1 MRRNPTTKKL
11 TSQGQRA
18 LIRNYNIQFEGPTR
32 PHQWPKTY
40 TSIFGL
46 VRDAEKI
53 RFDEYYQ
60 AQAGL
65 EVEEDNSRTLHV
77 WRMHSRVD
85 NLVNQAYRL
94 RESQDNEETWRMKTE
109 HLILER
115 FEADLECH
123 VCSKCRWRSYLQALP
138 SCSLAAEK
146 LQERRSARSLCRCD
160 EIVRAKLLP
169 EPSSQRFFTTKVNCT
184 VVDRT
189 MQEIRDRKLARHKP
203 DRVIGV
209 RRAGKLDDLLSEN
222 PDTPATVVKGD
233 IDMCFPFLVLEAK
246 SEKNSVGFGSIERQT
261 AFPIRTMLNVQRGL
275 EVASLTSLTPL
286 VWFLANQGDEWRVYG
301 CVPDRARIVSLPF
314 KFVGTKLKVKQRVID
329 LWHGCILR
337 HDSALQLLLIMDMI
351 CDWARDI
358 YAEQVVLSLRQQAE
372 LALITPAQHTAKRP
386 RVFDT
391 HANKVTKGRRITI
404 QRQGSP
410 EDVSKEARRRGTY

>member
-1 MRRNPTTKKL
+1 MRRDPTNKKL

-18 LIRNYNIQFEGPTR
+18 LIRDYNIQFEGPTR
-32 PHQWPKTY
+32 PHQWPDTY
-40 TSIFGL
+40 SSIFGL

-60 AQAGL
+60 AHADL
-65 EVEEDNSRTLHV
+65 EDDNSRTLHV

-85 NLVNQAYRL
+85 NLVSQAYRL

-109 HLILER
+109 HLILDR
-115 FEADLECH
+115 FEAELECH
-123 VCSKCRWRSYLQALP
+123 VCSKRRWLSDLQALP
-138 SCSLAAEK
+138 SCSLVAEK
-146 LQERRSARSLCRCD
+146 LQERRSARSLCRCE

-189 MQEIRDRKLARHKP
+189 MQEILDRKLARHKP
-203 DRVIGV
+203 DRVIGI
-209 RRAGKLDDLLSEN
+209 RRAGELDDLLSQP
-222 PDTPATVVKGD
+222 PDTNATVVKGD

-275 EVASLTSLTPL
+275 EVASLKSLTPL

-301 CVPDRARIVSLPF
+301 CVPDRARI
-314 KFVGTKLKVKQRVID
+314 RVID

-358 YAEQVVLSLRQQAE
+358 YAEQVVLCLRQQAE
-372 LALITPAQHTAKRP
+372 LALTTPAQHTAKRP
-386 RVFDT
+386 RILDT
-391 HANKVTKGRRITI
+391 HAGKVIKVRRITR
-404 QRQGSP
+404 QSQGSP
-410 EDVSKEARRRGTY
+410 EDVSQEARRRGTY